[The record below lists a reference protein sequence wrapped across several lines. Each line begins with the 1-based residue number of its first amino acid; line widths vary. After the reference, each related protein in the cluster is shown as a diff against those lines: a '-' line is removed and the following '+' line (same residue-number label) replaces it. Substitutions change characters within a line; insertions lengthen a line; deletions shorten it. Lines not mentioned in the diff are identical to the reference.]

1 MKAFVLI
8 TKTSHSCEC
17 CGSYENIEASIEVDG
32 KKDVRIYNTHLG
44 GDGSWENTGEH
55 AELFLS
61 VLNLLG
67 YTVSVLSPNVSS
79 NFSLEKQQ
87 ECMSR
92 EGVEK
97 IGNVIVH
104 VTEADEQG
112 DVWGQK
118 IEINGRVVW
127 NVSEEELDYC
137 FDDSLQLAINALG
150 CEMWIPEEHEAFD
163 LDSEE

>member
-1 MKAFVLI
+1 MKAFIHI
-8 TKTSHSCEC
+8 TESFHSCEC
-17 CGSYENIEASIEVDG
+17 CGSYENVEAIIEVDG
-32 KKDVRIYNTHLG
+32 KKDVRSYNTHLG

-67 YTVSVLSPNVSS
+67 YTVSILSPNISS

-92 EGVEK
+92 ECVEK
-97 IGNVIVH
+97 IGHIIVH
-104 VTEADEQG
+104 MTEADEQG
-112 DVWGQK
+112 VVCGKK
-118 IEINGRVVW
+118 IEINGHTVW
-127 NVSEEELDYC
+127 DVSEEELGYC
-137 FDDSLQLAINALG
+137 FDSSLQLAIEALG
-150 CEMWIPEEHEAFD
+150 YEVWIHEEHEAFD